1 MLNRISF
8 YVFIQIFKACI
19 LIFFI
24 FISISWLLQITRLFS
39 LTNLL
44 QVEIITIFLL
54 SLFLLPNLITII
66 LPFVVIFGIVL
77 CFVKLNKD
85 KELLAIYSS
94 GLSYKVIKSPLIIFT
109 LLLSLIYVILNFY
122 ISPLIYDKYKQK
134 EFQIRNTI
142 NFEKLI
148 LSNFLEVNQDT
159 VLDFKKTDTTF
170 KEIFINF
177 KTETDNLIFA
187 NSGNIFLK
195 NNLYVFELTDGF
207 KLNISEKEIEKN
219 IKNIEKVFKIY
230 LKTNNP
236 KTKPIFVN
244 NYKWLGKLNYIK
256 FLREIGKHFTIN
268 KMLSFD
274 SVKLR
279 LDREQSLSYME
290 FNYMI
295 LQAYDF
301 LELNKNKNCLMQ
313 IGGSDQWGNI
323 VNGVE
328 LIKRHSNKQVFGLT
342 TPLITLASGSKMGKT
357 EKGAVWLD
365 KKLLAPYDYWQFWRN
380 TDDRDV
386 LRFLQ
391 MFTDLTL
398 KKIEELKNKNIN
410 QLKILLANKATTML
424 HGEPA
429 AKKAAQTAKNTFE
442 KKSIGDDLPTVKI
455 EKEKLTN
462 GINIIDLVIASNLS
476 NSKSEVKRMIKNK
489 GIKINNETVENDK
502 LNVSLNNFN
511 QENFLKLSHGKKNH
525 VILKIV

>member
-1 MLNRISF
+1 MENSF
-8 YVFIQIFKACI
+8 LSEFKKRDYFNQCTNSDELEQLMNKNKIRAYIGFDCTASS
-19 LIFFI
+19 LHVG
-24 FISISWLLQITRLFS
+24 SLLQIMCLR
-39 LTNLL
+39 LL
-44 QVEIITIFLL
+44 QKHGHQ
-54 SLFLLPNLITII
+54 P
-66 LPFVVIFGIVL
+66 IVL
-77 CFVKLNKD
+77 LGGGTTRIGD
-85 KELLAIYSS
+85 PSGKEETR
-94 GLSYKVIKSPLIIFT
+94 K
-109 LLLSLIYVILNFY
+109 IL
-122 ISPLIYDKYKQK
+122 
-134 EFQIRNTI
+134 
-142 NFEKLI
+142 
-148 LSNFLEVNQDT
+148 
-159 VLDFKKTDTTF
+159 
-170 KEIFINF
+170 
-177 KTETDNLIFA
+177 
-187 NSGNIFLK
+187 
-195 NNLYVFELTDGF
+195 
-207 KLNISEKEIEKN
+207 SEKEIEKN
-219 IKNIEKVFKIY
+219 IKNIEKIFKIY

-279 LDREQSLSYME
+279 IEREQSLSYME

-301 LELNKNKNCLMQ
+301 LELNKTKECLMQ

-342 TPLITLASGSKMGKT
+342 TPLITLASGTKMGKT

-391 MFTDLTL
+391 MFTDITL

-410 QLKILLANKATTML
+410 QLKILLANEATTML
-424 HGEPA
+424 HGELA
-429 AKKAAQTAKNTFE
+429 ARKAAQTAKDTFE
-442 KKSIGDDLPTVKI
+442 KKSIGDDLPSVKI
-455 EKEKLTN
+455 KKEKLKN
-462 GINIIDLVIASNLS
+462 GINIIDLVITSNLS